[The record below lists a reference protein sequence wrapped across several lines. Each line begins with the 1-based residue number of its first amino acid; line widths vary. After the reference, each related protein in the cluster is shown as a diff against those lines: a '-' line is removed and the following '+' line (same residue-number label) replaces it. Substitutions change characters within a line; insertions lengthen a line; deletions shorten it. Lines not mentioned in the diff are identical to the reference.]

1 MADKRNFFLGKGER
15 LTEPVTPSGRKLDK
29 EPPYTYD
36 EARVRLAPMLDQTMR
51 AFAEL
56 PEAAKPK
63 GEVVGG
69 IVLNP
74 EYIAKSYYPERVL
87 KYYGL
92 KSVGSKPTLVT
103 PEKRS
108 KGRPPEEK
116 PTTRLYVAGAV
127 SNFRRLLADIE
138 QGAIVEAVQG
148 DLTALEKIDAIDVSS
163 KIKGRFSDVEFSPLE
178 IVLHASEFRSDL
190 YIIEAF
196 RDYIASFG
204 LEADL
209 NHRFH
214 AGGLCFIRMRASRKQ
229 FTDIAKFSYLRAL
242 REMPRLRDLLPLRS
256 LPTKTVINV
265 TLPASPAI
273 DPNIRVA
280 IFDGGMPEGTLLE
293 PWVTRFDPPGI
304 GAPVPEALEH
314 GYAVT
319 SAVLFGSHKPG
330 EAAVPFSNVDHIR
343 VWDVNSG
350 ADPLELYDVL
360 ERIKNTLD
368 SSPKYDFINLS
379 LGPSLPIEDD
389 DVHAW
394 TAVLDEYLADGAC
407 VATVAVGN
415 DGEGDPDQGLNRV
428 QVPSDTV
435 NGLAVG
441 ASDCEDPVW
450 KRASYSSVGPGRSPG
465 IVKPDIVAFGGC
477 PDKPYMVL
485 SPGSGTALVPQCG
498 TSFAAPHA
506 LRIGTGVKANF
517 GGSLEALAVK
527 ALMIHTVEEGQE
539 PQTDIGW
546 GRVRDNIDDIA
557 ICPDG
562 SVRVVYQG
570 ELTASK
576 YLRAAI
582 PLPDETLNGKVR
594 IRATLCYSTE
604 IDSAHP
610 GTYTRSG
617 LEVFFRPHS
626 ERYEDKALHPKT
638 ETFFSQSKLYDYTE
652 ESMRRDAHKWETC
665 LHGNVT
671 KLAKSYHEPV
681 FDIHYVARDEGHVE
695 HQSPKIKY
703 ALVITIEAPRHAD
716 LYDMIVRKYRNILEP
731 MLPVQVPVTVQT

>member
-1 MADKRNFFLGKGER
+1 MADTRNFFLGKGER

-36 EARVRLAPMLDQTMR
+36 EARARLAPMLDQTMR

-56 PEAAKPK
+56 PDAAKPK

-92 KSVGSKPTLVT
+92 KSVGSKPALVI

-108 KGRPPEEK
+108 RGRPPEEK
-116 PTTRLYVAGAV
+116 PTTRLYVAGPV

-138 QGAIVEAVQG
+138 QGSIVESVQG
-148 DLTALEKIDAIDVSS
+148 DLTAMEQVGAVDAES
-163 KIKGRFSDVEFSPLE
+163 KIKGRFTDAKVSPLE
-178 IVLHASEFRSDL
+178 VVLHASEFRSDL
-190 YIIEAF
+190 YIINAF
-196 RDYIASFG
+196 RDYLASFR

-209 NHRFH
+209 DHRFH
-214 AGGLCFIRMRASRKQ
+214 AGGLCFVRMRAPRNRL
-229 FTDIAKFSYLRAL
+229 TDIAKFSYLRAL

-256 LPTKTVINV
+256 LKASKRVHVKMPRG
-265 TLPASPAI
+265 PAM
-273 DPNIRVA
+273 DPNVRVA
-280 IFDGGMPEGTLLE
+280 IFDGGMPEGTILE

-314 GYAVT
+314 GFAVT

-330 EAAVPFSNVDHIR
+330 EASVPFAHVDHIR
-343 VWDVNSG
+343 VWDKDSG
-350 ADPLELYDVL
+350 SDPLELYDVL

-379 LGPSLPIEDD
+379 LGPSLTIEDD

-394 TAVLDEYLADGAC
+394 TSVLDEYLADGKC

-415 DGEGDPDQGLNRV
+415 DGDADAAQGLNRV

-435 NGLAVG
+435 NGLAIG
-441 ASDCEDPVW
+441 ATDREELVW

-465 IVKPDIVAFGGC
+465 VVKPDIVAFGGC
-477 PDKPYMVL
+477 EDAPYWVL
-485 SPGSGTALVPQCG
+485 GPSSGTALIPQCG

-527 ALMIHTVEEGQE
+527 ALMIHTAEEGHE
-539 PQTDIGW
+539 PQSHIGW
-546 GRVRDNIDDIA
+546 GRVQNDIDKIA

-562 SVRVVYQG
+562 TVRVVYQG

-582 PLPDETLNGKVR
+582 PLPDVDLKGKVN
-594 IRATLCYSTE
+594 IKATLCYSTE

-617 LEVFFRPHS
+617 LEVFFRPHA
-626 ERYEDKALHPKT
+626 ERFEPKAAHAKT
-638 ETFFSQSKLYDYTE
+638 ATFFSMSKLYDHTE

-665 LHGNVT
+665 LHGNLT
-671 KLAKSYHEPV
+671 KMGKSYKDPV

-703 ALVITIEAPRHAD
+703 ALVITIEAPKHAD
-716 LYDMIVRKYRNILEP
+716 LYDLIVRKYRNILEP
-731 MLPVQVPVTVQT
+731 MLPIQVPVQVS